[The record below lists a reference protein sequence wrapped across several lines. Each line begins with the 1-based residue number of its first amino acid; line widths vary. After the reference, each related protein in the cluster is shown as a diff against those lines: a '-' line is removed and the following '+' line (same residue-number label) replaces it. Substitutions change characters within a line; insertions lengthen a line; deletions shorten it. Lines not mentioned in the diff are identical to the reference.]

1 MKINRKGDIMTLD
14 IMKSIENFFDAIG
27 KFVKDN
33 YNNPVFWGVLF
44 LVILGIA
51 VYVIKELADK

>member
-1 MKINRKGDIMTLD
+1 MTLD
-14 IMKSIENFFDAIG
+14 IMSSIEKFFDAIG